1 MRKRLHTRAALSLLL
16 IALTSCTGSRA
27 FREARDEESLEHWDL
42 AVINYA
48 KAVPLDARDRGY
60 LLAPARAMHK
70 AAQLHVEQPQLCPA
84 SGRPELAAVDFEQA
98 VLLDTTN

>member
-42 AVINYA
+42 AVINYS
-48 KAVPLDARDRGY
+48 KAVRLDPKDRRGRGVRRVRRALQARRVLRVWPGR
-60 LLAPARAMHK
+60 PAFQ
-70 AAQLHVEQPQLCPA
+70 AQLVHRV
-84 SGRPELAAVDFEQA
+84 RPVSLA
-98 VLLDTTN
+98 